1 MTQWVKKLATKSNN
15 MSSIPLDP
23 HGGRRK
29 LTPASHPLTYTHTAT
44 CTHTL
49 VHTHMHAHTLWCTH
63 VHTPTPHT

>member
-29 LTPASHPLTYTHTAT
+29 LTPASHPLTYTHTLEDM
-44 CTHTL
+44 CTHTGK
-49 VHTHMHAHTLWCTH
+49 HTHTLHSDTK
-63 VHTPTPHT
+63 